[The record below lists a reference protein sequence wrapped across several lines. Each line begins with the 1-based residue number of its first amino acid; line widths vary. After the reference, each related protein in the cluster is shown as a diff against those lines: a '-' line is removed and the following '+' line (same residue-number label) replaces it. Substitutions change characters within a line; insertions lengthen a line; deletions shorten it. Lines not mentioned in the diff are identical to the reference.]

1 MDKSKYKKH
10 INVSLQNKKYYDSI
24 NPVLLRWADNNENMS
39 EKVSEAIL
47 MAVRLE
53 SSIGMN
59 KLMNTFEMIE
69 KTLQIYFP
77 EKNTTYNEAVEKA
90 FAKIVNVN
98 GTMLSDFITNPVQ
111 FSEVQL
117 QPSQKTE
124 PVTSSPTESITEQN
138 PVVKTEEITKSEA
151 KQEVT
156 KHKKEEPVMDE
167 GETTQTNE
175 ETPKNVKAE
184 ENQKDDIKIPTPKES
199 KEDEKLE
206 KENLRE
212 EPKEEDKLE
221 KENLPEEHKED
232 ENSEKE
238 NLPEEH
244 KDDNQ
249 DKNEEVEITDADVS
263 LLFGS

>member
-1 MDKSKYKKH
+1 MHMDKSKYKKH

-24 NPVLLRWADNNENMS
+24 NPILLKWASNSENMS
-39 EKVSEAIL
+39 EKVSESIL

-53 SSIGMN
+53 SSIGIN

-77 EKNTTYNEAVEKA
+77 EKNNTYNEAVEKA
-90 FAKIVNVN
+90 FEKIVNVN
-98 GTMLSDFITNPVQ
+98 GAMLSDFITNPVQ
-111 FSEVQL
+111 FSEAQL
-117 QPSQKTE
+117 QSSQKQE
-124 PVTSSPTESITEQN
+124 PVTSSPTASITEQKPVNN
-138 PVVKTEEITKSEA
+138 PVVKTEEITESEE

-156 KHKKEEPVMDE
+156 NHKKEEPVMDE

-184 ENQKDDIKIPTPKES
+184 EKQKDDIKIPTPKES
-199 KEDEKLE
+199 KEDEKL
-206 KENLRE
+206 K
-212 EPKEEDKLE
+212 
-221 KENLPEEHKED
+221 KENLPEEPKED

-238 NLPEEH
+238 KLPEEH

-249 DKNEEVEITDADVS
+249 DENEEVEITDADVS
-263 LLFGS
+263 LLFGN

>member
-24 NPVLLRWADNNENMS
+24 NPILLKWASNSENMS
-39 EKVSEAIL
+39 EKVSESIL

-53 SSIGMN
+53 SSIGIN

-77 EKNTTYNEAVEKA
+77 EKNNTYNEAVEKA
-90 FAKIVNVN
+90 FEKIVNVN
-98 GTMLSDFITNPVQ
+98 GAMLSDFITNPVQ
-111 FSEVQL
+111 FSEAQL
-117 QPSQKTE
+117 QSSQKQE
-124 PVTSSPTESITEQN
+124 PVTSAPKASITEQN

-184 ENQKDDIKIPTPKES
+184 ENQKDDTKIPTPKES
-199 KEDEKLE
+199 KEDEK
-206 KENLRE
+206 
-212 EPKEEDKLE
+212 PE
-221 KENLPEEHKED
+221 KENLPEEPKED

-238 NLPEEH
+238 NLPEEP

-249 DKNEEVEITDADVS
+249 DENEEVEITDADVS
-263 LLFGS
+263 LLFGN

>member
-24 NPVLLRWADNNENMS
+24 NPILLKWASNSENMS
-39 EKVSEAIL
+39 EKVSESIL

-53 SSIGMN
+53 SSIGIN

-77 EKNTTYNEAVEKA
+77 EKNNTYNEAVEKA
-90 FAKIVNVN
+90 FEKIVNVN
-98 GTMLSDFITNPVQ
+98 GAMLSDFITNPVQ
-111 FSEVQL
+111 FSEAQL
-117 QPSQKTE
+117 QSSQKQE
-124 PVTSSPTESITEQN
+124 PVTSSPTASITEQK

-175 ETPKNVKAE
+175 ETPKNVKEE
-184 ENQKDDIKIPTPKES
+184 ENQKDDTKIPTPKES

-206 KENLRE
+206 KEKLPD
-212 EPKEEDKLE
+212 EP
-221 KENLPEEHKED
+221 KED
-232 ENSEKE
+232 ENSKKEK
-238 NLPEEH
+238 LPEEH

-249 DKNEEVEITDADVS
+249 DENEEVEITDADVS
-263 LLFGS
+263 LLFGN